1 MGSKKPTQTTTESSA
16 SPSYVTGAQQNFL
29 GSVMPALAPQLTG
42 GGIAPFNQDQ
52 ESAFG
57 QIRGA
62 VGQPINQNVYSFTPA
77 QAAAMQAAVAQ
88 GAQLDPNAY
97 KPFLNPYTSEVVD
110 RTTANMQRQHEND
123 LNAIRARAAAGN
135 SFADSGARA
144 ALKEST
150 ATDNYN
156 RAVGDVTAQLMA
168 QGYDKATATAMA
180 NTQLQ
185 QQTNLANAGFQQQAN
200 QANAGFQQQ
209 ANLYNAQG
217 ANETAARNVDYAD
230 NIARQRIQDLLGIG
244 NTQQALAQQ
253 GYNRPLQVAQVL
265 GGLIPQD
272 RSAMVTK
279 TAPSTSPSTLQ
290 TILGLTGT
298 IGGSVLGGPVGAG
311 IGSALGTG
319 IGSLFDPYSAWTRG
333 TGLY

>member
-200 QANAGFQQQ
+200 QVLFLVDRSGRGSAVRSERGSVVC
-209 ANLYNAQG
+209 LIPTRRG
-217 ANETAARNVDYAD
+217 LAARGFTDGWLWRAWRFRLRSRRPGVPRHPDGAWNGLAVFAEGRAVREPSAD
-230 NIARQRIQDLLGIG
+230 IG
-244 NTQQALAQQ
+244 PGDAV
-253 GYNRPLQVAQVL
+253 RPSEA
-265 GGLIPQD
+265 I
-272 RSAMVTK
+272 
-279 TAPSTSPSTLQ
+279 
-290 TILGLTGT
+290 
-298 IGGSVLGGPVGAG
+298 
-311 IGSALGTG
+311 
-319 IGSLFDPYSAWTRG
+319 
-333 TGLY
+333 